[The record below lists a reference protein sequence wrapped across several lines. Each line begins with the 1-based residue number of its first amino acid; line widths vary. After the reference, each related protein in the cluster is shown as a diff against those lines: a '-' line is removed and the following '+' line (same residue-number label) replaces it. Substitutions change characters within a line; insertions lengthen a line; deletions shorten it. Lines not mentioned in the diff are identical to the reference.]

1 MELTIN
7 ELDSNDVS
15 YIQSSFEQI
24 PENSVPIKVVKNV
37 HFQESKKPLHQSIPR
52 ANAKISRPFVVPQK
66 PNISYDEILS
76 KMGMF
81 VSQGKLHLL
90 DENQKHIQKQI
101 QPKQSQTQTQNIQ
114 QPVQPKYDIDPNIPQ
129 NSYIYNKY
137 FRDQIPEPDNIRK
150 PLTLIDY
157 RNMLIQDALQKTRIK
172 QVKSTKLIMPHSNI
186 NLAAGSSSNLNKLF
200 DFSKR

>member
-7 ELDSNDVS
+7 ELNSNDVS

-37 HFQESKKPLHQSIPR
+37 NFQESKKPLHQSIPR
-52 ANAKISRPFVVPQK
+52 ANAKINRPFVVPQK

-90 DENQKHIQKQI
+90 DENQKHIPK
-101 QPKQSQTQTQNIQ
+101 PKQSQSQHIQ
-114 QPVQPKYDIDPNIPQ
+114 QPVKPKYDIDPNIPQ

-150 PLTLIDY
+150 PLNLIDY

>member
-1 MELTIN
+1 
-7 ELDSNDVS
+7 
-15 YIQSSFEQI
+15 
-24 PENSVPIKVVKNV
+24 
-37 HFQESKKPLHQSIPR
+37 
-52 ANAKISRPFVVPQK
+52 
-66 PNISYDEILS
+66 
-76 KMGMF
+76 MF

-90 DENQKHIQKQI
+90 DENQKHIQQNQKQM
-101 QPKQSQTQTQNIQ
+101 QAKQQNQI
-114 QPVQPKYDIDPNIPQ
+114 PVQPKYDIDPNIPK

-137 FRDQIPEPDNIRK
+137 FKDQTPGPDNIRK
-150 PLTLIDY
+150 PLTLLDY

>member
-7 ELDSNDVS
+7 EINSNEVS
-15 YIQSSFEQI
+15 YIQPSFEQI
-24 PENSVPIKVVKNV
+24 PENIAPIKVVKNV
-37 HFQESKKPLHQSIPR
+37 HFQEPLKPLHQSIPKS
-52 ANAKISRPFVVPQK
+52 NAKISRPIVVQPK
-66 PNISYDEILS
+66 PNISYEEILS

-90 DENQKHIQKQI
+90 DEKQKLK
-101 QPKQSQTQTQNIQ
+101 PSKQSPLNEQKVHQ
-114 QPVQPKYDIDPNIPQ
+114 KYDIDSNISQ

-137 FRDQIPEPDNIRK
+137 FRDQKPEPDNVRK

-157 RNMLIQDALQKTRIK
+157 RNMLLHDALQKTRIK
-172 QVKSTKLIMPHSNI
+172 QIKSTKLIMPHSNI